1 MRPWLSSD
9 PVAVSFESFHDPD
22 ARYREQAK
30 WPTGGEDRPVIIGIA
45 GGSGSGKTTI
55 AESVVAA
62 VGADTVSL
70 IQHDAYY
77 RDLPHLSLEERSRV
91 NYDHPDSLETELLIE
106 HINML
111 RAGREIA
118 RPVYDFTIHR
128 RTVETVPVR
137 PEPVVVI
144 EGILVL
150 SERELRDLM
159 DLRIYV
165 DADSDLRFM
174 RRLQRDIVER
184 KRTLESV
191 IAQYQQTVRP
201 MHLQF
206 VEPSK
211 RYADIIVPN
220 GGYNL
225 GAVGTIT
232 SMVRD
237 ILSGSRTRS
246 S

>member
-1 MRPWLSSD
+1 M
-9 PVAVSFESFHDPD
+9 AESFEQQKDFR
-22 ARYREQAK
+22 AREQAK

-55 AESVVAA
+55 AESVVTA
-62 VGADTVSL
+62 VGLDTVSL

-77 RDLPHLSLEERSRV
+77 RDLPHLDFAERSKV

-106 HINML
+106 HIHQL
-111 RAGREIA
+111 RSGSEIE
-118 RPVYDFTIHR
+118 RPVYDFTDHR
-128 RTVETVPVR
+128 RTTETVLVKPH
-137 PEPVVVI
+137 PVVII

-150 SERELRDLM
+150 SERDLRSVM

-165 DADSDLRFM
+165 DADADLRLL
-174 RRLQRDIVER
+174 RRLQRDIIER
-184 KRTLESV
+184 ERTLDSV

-211 RYADIIVPN
+211 RYADIIVPS

-232 SMVRD
+232 SMIRD
-237 ILSGSRTRS
+237 VLYEARQRS
-246 S
+246 

>member
-1 MRPWLSSD
+1 MTTKFSPSD
-9 PVAVSFESFHDPD
+9 RE
-22 ARYREQAK
+22 ARAREQAN

-55 AESVVAA
+55 AESVVTA
-62 VGADTVSL
+62 VGSDTVSL

-77 RDLPHLSLEERSRV
+77 RDLPHLDFAERSAV

-106 HINML
+106 HIQQL
-111 RAGREIA
+111 RAGKEIK
-118 RPVYDFTIHR
+118 RPVYDFTEHR
-128 RTVETVPVR
+128 RTTETVPVK
-137 PEPVVVI
+137 PHPVVIV

-150 SERELRDLM
+150 SERDLRNVM

-165 DADSDLRFM
+165 DADADLRLL
-174 RRLQRDIVER
+174 RRLQRDIIER
-184 KRTLESV
+184 ERTLDSV
-191 IAQYQQTVRP
+191 VAQYQQTVRP

-211 RYADIIVPN
+211 RYADIIVPS
-220 GGYNL
+220 GGYNP

-232 SMVRD
+232 LMIRD
-237 ILSGSRTRS
+237 VLSAARQRD
-246 S
+246 